1 MNSHVHDQRGDSREG
16 FPTLIALVGLLARV
30 NIVMLDEVLLLP
42 ENCSTLVT
50 LVGLLSDVNLLM
62 LSQI

>member
-1 MNSHVHDQRGDSREG
+1 MNSHVHNKRRDSRKG
-16 FPTLIALVGLLARV
+16 LSALIAFIGLFARV
-30 NIVMLDEVLLLP
+30 NVVMFDEVLLLP

-50 LVGLLSDVNLLM
+50 LIGFLSDMNFLM